1 MATADTT
8 YDRVNDYASVKIS
21 LARPHDIRSW
31 SMGEVKKPET
41 INYRTYR
48 PEKDGL
54 FCERI
59 FGPEKDWECACGKYR
74 GMKYKGMICDRCG
87 VKVTHS
93 RVRRKR
99 MGHIELAAAV
109 VHIWFFKAMPSRL
122 GNLLNMKT
130 SSLEKVIYFQDYVVT
145 DAGDTDLERQ
155 QLLTEE
161 EYRAARAEFGD
172 GSFTAAM
179 GADSIRLLLAE
190 LDLVQL
196 SSDLRIELA
205 ETGSKQKR
213 KDLTNRLK
221 IVEAI
226 RDSDNKP
233 EWMVLDVIP
242 VIPPDLRPLVLLD
255 SGNFATSDLNDLYRR
270 IINRNNRLRKLVDL
284 NAPEVIIRNEKRM
297 LQQSVDALFDNNR
310 CKRPVLGSSNR
321 PLKSLTDMIKGKQGR
336 FRENLLGKRVDYSA
350 RSVIVVGARLKLHQC
365 GLPKKIALELFQ
377 PFIIRKLKEL
387 GHADTIKSAKKMLER
402 KDEEVWDIL
411 EQVIRNHPVM
421 LNRAPTL
428 HRMGIQAFEPVL
440 VEGNAIHLHPLVCKG
455 FNADFDG
462 DQMAVHL
469 PLSIEAQVE
478 AHTLMLST
486 NNIFAPSN
494 GRPIMSPSQDTVMG
508 CYYST
513 LILPNQLGEGMVFS
527 SLDECE
533 TAFSLGVINLLAKI
547 KVRLPEG
554 RFVRNNEEDR
564 EPSQIIETSYG
575 RVMFNMMLP
584 VGLDFYNFM
593 MKSGDLALVISDCY
607 QTLGRRA
614 TITLLDDMN
623 QLGFREST
631 RSGLSFATDDLVTPD
646 SKEKIVADA
655 EKEVMKFRKHYDR
668 GVITEQERYNKVL
681 DTWTHAREKITK
693 EMMAAMETDYRG
705 GLGYV
710 NPVYLMANSGA
721 RGGVEQIRQLAG
733 MRGLMAKPTGEI
745 IETPIK
751 ANFREGLSVLE
762 YFSSTH
768 GARKG
773 LADTAL
779 KTADSGYLTRKL
791 ADVAQNVVI
800 TMEDCGTTKGIT
812 KGVVF
817 RGEQVEVR
825 LATAIN
831 GRVSRQNIVNPVTD
845 EVVVKD
851 SQMITPEIARKIED
865 MGLEKTQVRSPMTC
879 NAPLGVCRCCYG
891 MDMSTGDMVEEGMAV
906 GIIAAQSIGE
916 PGTQLTMRTFHIGGT
931 VNTTTE
937 DNEKT
942 GKKAG
947 IIKITRMR
955 YVTNDKGDTVVL
967 NRNGEIAIL
976 DPRGRELETHSVPQG
991 STLLVKEDEEIKENT
1006 VLCRW
1011 NPHAIP
1017 VLSEVGGKV
1026 RFEDI
1031 VDGET
1036 MKTEKEASGTIRRT
1050 IIDFKGDMHPQIVIE
1065 DESGKPVDVLF
1076 LGERANVQVN
1086 EGDVI
1091 SAGSTVAET
1100 PREASGVSDI
1110 TGGLPR
1116 VTEIF
1121 EARKPKDPA
1130 ILAEIDGTVEILAEK
1145 KRGKR
1150 TILVKSDS
1158 GLEAEHLVPPGKRFR
1173 VHTGD
1178 IVKAGQQLVDGPL
1191 VPHDIL
1197 RVSGEE
1203 AVQQYLGH
1211 EIQQV
1216 YRSQRVEIN
1225 DKHVEIIIARMLRKV
1240 KIESAGDTNLLPGLI
1255 CDRFDFQCV
1264 NDRLL
1269 ESLKV
1274 TDPGDSDFTK
1284 AQIVPKVVFE
1294 ETNAKI
1300 ETLGGKPAKGT
1311 KPKPATYSTQLLGIT
1326 KASVQSSSFISAASF
1341 QETTKVLTEAA
1352 LAGKVDNLV
1361 GLKENVILGHLIPA
1375 GTGFRTFQES
1385 EVQYNLEAMRE
1396 AAAAPSHSLEDSF
1409 PLLESGSPAGQA
1421 AGSDFVNTMTGQES
1435 PMDMGGATVGMGVS
1449 NQPVDALTALVE
1461 QGQAA
1466 VGDDLTLIEGVGPK
1480 IADLLK
1486 SAGIDSFTTLSSTN
1500 PNELKQLLDG
1510 NGFAAHDPSTWPDQ
1524 SQLAASGDWDKLKEW
1539 QAELDGGRTVG
1550 GDQGTLT
1557 PGGAPT
1563 FDIGTTHDPV
1573 PPAAPVE
1580 PMGFADSTAPPVAPI
1595 PETPA
1600 VVIPETP
1607 AVAPMDMDDLTKI
1620 EGIGPKIAEHL
1631 NAAGIASFA
1640 QLAATSPD
1648 QLKSILDSVGGF
1660 AAHDPA
1666 TWPDQAQMAAN
1677 GEWDKLSE
1685 WQDVLDGGRIV
1696 GESDDLTKIEG
1707 VGPKIAEHLNATGIS
1722 SFAQLAA
1729 TSPDQLKSI
1738 LDSVGGFAAHDP
1750 TTWPDQG
1757 KMAASGEWDKL
1768 NEWQDVLDGGRIAAD
1783 PDDLTKIEGIGPK
1796 IAELLNAEGIMTY
1809 RDLAGVAAD
1818 RIKQILDSAGGIYA
1832 TRDPSTWP
1840 DQSQMA
1846 ATGEWDK
1853 LKAWQDELDGGV

>member
-8 YDRVNDYASVKIS
+8 YDRINDYASVKIS

-99 MGHIELAAAV
+99 MGHIELAAPV

-145 DAGDTDLERQ
+145 DPKDTDLERQ

-161 EYRAARAEFGD
+161 EYRAARAEFGE
-172 GSFTAAM
+172 GSFTANM
-179 GADSIRLLLAE
+179 GADAVRELLAE
-190 LDLVQL
+190 LDLVRL
-196 SSDLRIELA
+196 SDDLRIELA

-221 IVEAI
+221 IVESI

-365 GLPKKIALELFQ
+365 GLPKKIALELYQ

-428 HRMGIQAFEPVL
+428 HRMGIQAFEPIL

-508 CYYST
+508 CYYVS
-513 LILPNQLGEGMVFS
+513 LVLPNQEGDGMVFS
-527 SLDECE
+527 SLDEAD
-533 TAFSLGVINLLAKI
+533 TAFAQGVIKLHARI

-554 RFVRNNEEDR
+554 RFVRVNEEER
-564 EPSQIIETSYG
+564 LPSQIIETSYG
-575 RVMFNMMLP
+575 RIMFNMMLP
-584 VGLDFYNFM
+584 DGLDFYNYPL
-593 MKSGDLALVISDCY
+593 KSGDLAVVISDCY
-607 QTLGRRA
+607 QSLGRRE
-614 TITLLDDMN
+614 TIDLLDDMN

-646 SKEKIVADA
+646 SKEKIVAAA
-655 EKEVMKFRKHYDR
+655 EKEVLKFRKHYER

-681 DTWTHAREKITK
+681 DTWTHARESITK

-705 GLGYV
+705 GMGYV
-710 NPVYLMANSGA
+710 NPVFLMAHSGA

-733 MRGLMAKPTGEI
+733 MRGLMAKPSGEI

-800 TMEDCGTTKGIT
+800 TMEDCGTTLGIT
-812 KGVVF
+812 KGVIY

-845 EVVVKD
+845 EVVVRE
-851 SQMITPEIARKIED
+851 SQMITPEIARKIEE
-865 MGLEKTQVRSPMTC
+865 MGLEKIQVRSPMTC
-879 NAPLGVCRCCYG
+879 DAPLGVCRCCYG

-916 PGTQLTMRTFHIGGT
+916 PGTQLTMRTFHIGGVAST
-931 VNTTTE
+931 VTE
-937 DNEKT
+937 ENQ
-942 GKKAG
+942 KKCTRAG
-947 IIKITRMR
+947 VVKITRMR
-955 YVTNDKGDTVVL
+955 YATNDKGDTVVL
-967 NRNGEIAIL
+967 NRNGEISIL
-976 DPRGRELETHSVPQG
+976 DPRGRELESHKIPQG
-991 STLLVKEDEEIKENT
+991 SILRVADDQEVESDV
-1006 VLCRW
+1006 VLCEW
-1011 NPHAIP
+1011 NPFAVP
-1017 VLSEVGGKV
+1017 VLSEVAGKV

-1031 VDGET
+1031 IDGET
-1036 MKTEKEASGTIRRT
+1036 MQIETEASGTIRKT

-1065 DESGKPVDVLF
+1065 DSDGNVADVYYLP
-1076 LGERANVQVN
+1076 ERANITVD
-1086 EGDVI
+1086 EGDMI

-1100 PREASGVSDI
+1100 PREASGISDI

-1130 ILAEIDGTVEILAEK
+1130 VLAEIDGVVEILSEK

-1150 TILVKSDS
+1150 SIVVKSES
-1158 GLEAEHLVPPGKRFR
+1158 GIEAEHLVPPGKRFR

-1240 KIESAGDTNLLPGLI
+1240 KIESAGDTNMLPGLI
-1255 CDRFDFQCV
+1255 CDRFDFQQV
-1264 NDRLL
+1264 NDQLAKCV
-1269 ESLKV
+1269 KV
-1274 TDPGDSDFTK
+1274 TDKADSDFSK
-1284 AQIVPKVVFE
+1284 GQIVPKVVFE
-1294 ETNAKI
+1294 DTNAQV
-1300 ETLGGKPAKGT
+1300 ETLGGKPAKCT
-1311 KPKPATYSTQLLGIT
+1311 KPKSATYSTQLLGIT
-1326 KASVQSSSFISAASF
+1326 KAAVQSSSFISAASF

-1375 GTGFRTFQES
+1375 GTGFRTFQDS
-1385 EVQYNLEAMRE
+1385 DVQYNLEAMKLQAE
-1396 AAAAPSHSLEDSF
+1396 TQAPEQVDDPWKIF
-1409 PLLESGSPAGQA
+1409 GG
-1421 AGSDFVNTMTGQES
+1421 D
-1435 PMDMGGATVGMGVS
+1435 GGASADTGAVIGGDDFS
-1449 NQPVDALTALVE
+1449 NAMATQEVVPMAGAVHDAGLDALLGGFTAPE
-1461 QGQAA
+1461 PMPAT
-1466 VGDDLTLIEGVGPK
+1466 GDDLTRIEGIGPA
-1480 IADLLK
+1480 IAKHLND
-1486 SAGIDSFTTLSSTN
+1486 AGIFTFA
-1500 PNELKQLLDG
+1500 ELAGTDPARIRSILDNIG
-1510 NGFAAHDPSTWPDQ
+1510 GYGAHDTTTWPDQ
-1524 SQLAASGDWDKLKEW
+1524 SQMAARGEWDQLKEW
-1539 QAELDGGRTVG
+1539 QTRLDGGRVPPTEAPAAVPSTPVEVDDLTRIEGIGPAIAGHLNAAGIMSYSQLASAGSVQIREILDAVG
-1550 GDQGTLT
+1550 GYGAHDATTWCDQAQLAAVGAWTQLQDWQDRLN
-1557 PGGAPT
+1557 GGRPAESAP
-1563 FDIGTTHDPV
+1563 
-1573 PPAAPVE
+1573 APVAA
-1580 PMGFADSTAPPVAPI
+1580 GA
-1595 PETPA
+1595 
-1600 VVIPETP
+1600 
-1607 AVAPMDMDDLTKI
+1607 DDLTKI

-1631 NAAGIASFA
+1631 ATAGITTFTQLTQASAAELKDFLVAGGFDSQDPTTWADQA
-1640 QLAATSPD
+1640 QLAA
-1648 QLKSILDSVGGF
+1648 V
-1660 AAHDPA
+1660 
-1666 TWPDQAQMAAN
+1666 
-1677 GEWDKLSE
+1677 GEWDKLSQ
-1685 WQDVLDGGRIV
+1685 WQDQLNGGRV
-1696 GESDDLTKIEG
+1696 
-1707 VGPKIAEHLNATGIS
+1707 V
-1722 SFAQLAA
+1722 
-1729 TSPDQLKSI
+1729 
-1738 LDSVGGFAAHDP
+1738 
-1750 TTWPDQG
+1750 
-1757 KMAASGEWDKL
+1757 AS
-1768 NEWQDVLDGGRIAAD
+1768 
-1783 PDDLTKIEGIGPK
+1783 DDLTKIEGIGPQV
-1796 IAELLNAEGIMTY
+1796 AGLLNSVGLMSFQQ
-1809 RDLAGVAAD
+1809 LAQTTPD
-1818 RIKQILDSAGGIYA
+1818 QIKEVLNHAGGIMA
-1832 TRDPSTWP
+1832 TMNPSTWP
-1840 DQSQMA
+1840 DQAQLA
-1846 ATGEWDK
+1846 AAGEWDK
-1853 LKAWQDELDGGV
+1853 LKEWQDVLDGGA